1 MCIEHVPGQCPVVKR
16 AHLQRHRVR
25 QGNDR
30 TEVHPHDRMVKRL
43 LQHVNAVSPAE
54 GKRDKQMPLPPF
66 SVKDLNDALMFVKGD
81 CGIFWSHFWVLKKGW
96 RTGSLLDCGQDREGP
111 LG

>member
-25 QGNDR
+25 QGDDR

-66 SVKDLNDALMFVKGD
+66 SVEDLNVESGRAVG
-81 CGIFWSHFWVLKKGW
+81 GIQRGHN
-96 RTGSLLDCGQDREGP
+96 LLDWRCGTGREVDV
-111 LG
+111 LGRTLH

>member
-1 MCIEHVPGQCPVVKR
+1 MANGIYEMVRNYIKNSDDG
-16 AHLQRHRVR
+16 RHPYI
-25 QGNDR
+25 
-30 TEVHPHDRMVKRL
+30 TP
-43 LQHVNAVSPAE
+43 
-54 GKRDKQMPLPPF
+54 
-66 SVKDLNDALMFVKGD
+66 LNDALMFVKGD